1 MAWRSQ
7 MGRVLVGRSLVG
19 RLWHRSLLGIY
30 TRWLGLELSLSV
42 SEGAGRTC
50 SFRNPYP
57 GGGGIRRNYGIGAC
71 SRAMVAI
78 LRLLIGA
85 LRNCF
90 MSRGRL
96 EAEVIVLIL

>member
-42 SEGAGRTC
+42 SEAASRTC
-50 SFRNPYP
+50 PFRNPYP
-57 GGGGIRRNYGIGAC
+57 GGDSPELWNRGMLAGDGCDPQAAYRGATQLFYVA
-71 SRAMVAI
+71 RAA
-78 LRLLIGA
+78 
-85 LRNCF
+85 
-90 MSRGRL
+90 
-96 EAEVIVLIL
+96 